1 MSGQKDRYALMAA
14 DDALTDL
21 DRSTILRCIDVV
33 AQRAEQLKGKG
44 LSSWTFFF
52 GVTNMLLVTWCFGVY
67 PQHFWIVYV
76 VETLTLFPV
85 RFKHMSEARPTQV
98 LYWLDFCWVANILC
112 NIGLIFFLVDKYFEV
127 GVLEALWSGEMRK
140 HLFCI
145 FFSAATGPLL
155 LAVGA
160 LGNALVFHD
169 ADQTVL
175 VFIHLGPSLLMFTMR
190 WHPELLITTWPDVF
204 HLDYFDEIRPF
215 VDIYAWGVA
224 IYFVWSA
231 LYTSWIICCGLRL
244 PDKGYDT
251 VFHATM
257 RDQGTSNP
265 VVHILGW
272 SAEEVKTRVASNDFT
287 PGSVLLYMAF
297 HAIACCL
304 GMLFSVGCFVSIYFH
319 GSLCVLMA
327 LTAIYKGSARYSY
340 YMTEN
345 YTNML
350 RKEFSNALKET
361 P

>member
-76 VETLTLFPV
+76 VETLTLFPI

-127 GVLEALWSGEMRK
+127 GVLEALGSGEMRK

-169 ADQTVL
+169 A
-175 VFIHLGPSLLMFTMR
+175 
-190 WHPELLITTWPDVF
+190 
-204 HLDYFDEIRPF
+204 DYFDEIRPF

-297 HAIACCL
+297 HAMACCL